1 MSCAGYIYIGA
12 EHLFS
17 AVGFLSRF
25 KVGFSVLF
33 VMGYLS
39 LLGYYG
45 LRKVLDVVSNIVLKL
60 GLRVVDRLVDG
71 DAIFTPRG
79 VGTTGGDASLPRSG
93 VGSGVMVGGQMTT
106 CSHCLVDVE
115 SQVYGESSLVA
126 P

>member
-1 MSCAGYIYIGA
+1 MLDIYIGA
-12 EHLFS
+12 EHLVS

-71 DAIFTPRG
+71 DAIFTPRS